1 MKLKQNSIMSLA
13 AVCAASSILSL
24 GAVRA
29 DHHEKGDHDDHKHEE
44 AEHKGHEL
52 VGPNKGK
59 VLHQV
64 EPHAELFVTK
74 DRKIKITFLD
84 DHGKVVAAKDQK
96 VTVVCGK
103 RSSPTK
109 LTFKKDGDSLLSEKS
124 LPDGKMIPTVLQIK
138 VTPEAKTTVIR
149 LNLDLSLCPG
159 CKLLEYA
166 CTCDHHDDH
175 EDHDDH
181 DDHDDHGDH
190 KDHDNK

>member
-1 MKLKQNSIMSLA
+1 MKLNQNSIMSLS
-13 AVCAASSILSL
+13 AVFAASTFLSL

-29 DHHEKGDHDDHKHEE
+29 DHHEKGDHADHKHQK
-44 AEHKGHEL
+44 AEHKGHDHAEL
-52 VGPNKGK
+52 VGPNKGRI
-59 VLHQV
+59 LHDV

-74 DRKIKITFLD
+74 DRKIKITFLN

-96 VTVVCGK
+96 ITVVCGK

-124 LPDGKMIPTVLQIK
+124 LPDGTMIPTILQIK

-149 LNLDLSLCPG
+149 LNLDLSLCSG

-166 CTCDHHDDH
+166 CTCDHHGDH
-175 EDHDDH
+175 EDHEDH
-181 DDHDDHGDH
+181 DHGDH
-190 KDHDNK
+190 KDHDHK